1 MEQTLRCEEFFDRTS
16 WVTIN
21 KRYIGGLGRSNIR
34 KENSLKKYALVTAGG
49 ILGALSRYVLS
60 ELISDQWRA
69 VFIINQLGV
78 LLAGLIIYKIK
89 SNEEQRLFW
98 IAGFSGGFTTFSSF
112 AVLNLKGD
120 PLANVIISSV
130 SFLLSLLIIRSIGR
144 VKKV

>member
-1 MEQTLRCEEFFDRTS
+1 MLF
-16 WVTIN
+16 
-21 KRYIGGLGRSNIR
+21 RS
-34 KENSLKKYALVTAGG
+34 
-49 ILGALSRYVLS
+49 
-60 ELISDQWRA
+60 A